1 MRSSINLWRFKQI
14 GIAIWTYL
22 NQPLFDPQKPMVWEM
37 KRFWYL
43 YKIQLLENCFLKDG
57 TSQTHYT
64 Q

>member
-1 MRSSINLWRFKQI
+1 MISKMKPWKFKHI

-22 NQPLFDPQKPMVWEM
+22 NQPLFDRHQPMVWEM

-43 YKIQLLENCFLKDG
+43 YKIELLENCFHKDI
-57 TSQTHYT
+57 TSETHYT

>member
-1 MRSSINLWRFKQI
+1 MRSPIILWHFKHI

-22 NQPLFDPQKPMVWEM
+22 NQPLFDPNQPMIWET

-43 YKIQLLENCFLKDG
+43 YKIQLLENCFQKDA

>member
-1 MRSSINLWRFKQI
+1 MKSQINLWRFKHI

-22 NQPLFDPQKPMVWEM
+22 NQPLFDAQKPMIWET

-43 YKIQLLENCFLKDG
+43 YKIQLLENCFQKDG

>member
-1 MRSSINLWRFKQI
+1 MISKMKLWQFKHI
-14 GIAIWTYL
+14 GIALWTYL
-22 NQPLFDPQKPMVWEM
+22 NQPLFDHHQPMVWEM

-43 YKIQLLENCFLKDG
+43 YKIKLLENCFNKEI

>member
-1 MRSSINLWRFKQI
+1 MRSSMNLWRFKQM

-22 NQPLFDPQKPMVWEM
+22 NQPLFDPKQPRVWEM
-37 KRFWYL
+37 RRFWYL

-57 TSQTHYT
+57 TSKTHYT

>member
-1 MRSSINLWRFKQI
+1 MKSKINLWRFKHI

-22 NQPLFDPQKPMVWEM
+22 NQPLFDVQNPMIWGT

-43 YKIQLLENCFLKDG
+43 YKIQLLENCFQKDG
-57 TSQTHYT
+57 NSQTHYT

>member
-1 MRSSINLWRFKQI
+1 M

-22 NQPLFDPQKPMVWEM
+22 NQPLFDPKQPMVWEM
-37 KRFWYL
+37 RRFWYL

-57 TSQTHYT
+57 TSKTHYT